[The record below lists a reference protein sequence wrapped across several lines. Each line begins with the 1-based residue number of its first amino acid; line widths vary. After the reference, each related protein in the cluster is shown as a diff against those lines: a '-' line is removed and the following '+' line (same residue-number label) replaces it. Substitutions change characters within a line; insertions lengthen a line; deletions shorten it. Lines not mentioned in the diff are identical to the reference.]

1 MTGTTLIAGKE
12 EADRMKT
19 KVLVAYASKY
29 GSTQEV
35 AEAVAATLQDHGFEV
50 DIQPVG
56 KVRRGEGYGA
66 VVLGTAIYYGAWRKE
81 AHGFLERN
89 RGELEGRPVA
99 LFAMGP
105 IGDSLSEKDRSGF
118 QATLQKELAKH
129 PWLTPVALEIFGGKF
144 DPARLDVA
152 DRLVTSLPASPL
164 HGKQANDLRN
174 WAAIRA
180 WAGSLAATLQPVSI

>member
-1 MTGTTLIAGKE
+1 
-12 EADRMKT
+12 MKT
-19 KVLVAYASKY
+19 KVLVAHASKY

-35 AEAVAATLQDHGFEV
+35 ADTVAATLRDQGFEV
-50 DIQPVG
+50 DLQPVG
-56 KVRRGEGYGA
+56 KVRRVDGYRA

-89 RGELEGRPVA
+89 REELEVRPVA

-105 IGDSLSEKDRSGF
+105 MGDSPSEMDRAES
-118 QATLQKELAKH
+118 QAALQKDLAKH
-129 PWLTPVALEIFGGKF
+129 PWLTPVALEMFGGKF

-164 HGKQANDLRN
+164 HGKPANDLRD

-180 WAGSLAATLQPVSI
+180 WAGSLASKLQPASI